1 MLVKWV
7 ESLYKFECHLFRT
20 LNRQFERKSLNAFFR
35 QITHLGGAWFTIAVT
50 LIIIVFAEIPVK
62 MWGIQS
68 AAALTTSHILVSIV
82 KKLYPRSRP
91 YLALQDARV
100 PANPL
105 TDHSFP
111 SGHTTAIFSI
121 ITPFIVQMPILSL
134 ILYPFGIS
142 VGMSRVFLGLHYP
155 SDVLAGS
162 IVGTLFGILM
172 VSLI

>member
-20 LNRQFERKSLNAFFR
+20 LNRQFERKRLNAFFR
-35 QITHLGGAWFTIAVT
+35 QITNLGGAWYTIAVT
-50 LIIIVFAEIPVK
+50 LFIVVFAEIPVK
-62 MWGIQS
+62 MWGVQS
-68 AAALTTSHILVSIV
+68 AAALTSSHIVVSII

-91 YLALQDARV
+91 YLALQDTRV

-105 TDHSFP
+105 SDHSFP

-121 ITPFIVQMPILSL
+121 ITPFIFHMPILGI
-134 ILYPFGIS
+134 ILYPVGLS
-142 VGMSRVFLGLHYP
+142 VGLSRVFLGLHYP

-162 IVGTLFGILM
+162 IVGTIFGMLM